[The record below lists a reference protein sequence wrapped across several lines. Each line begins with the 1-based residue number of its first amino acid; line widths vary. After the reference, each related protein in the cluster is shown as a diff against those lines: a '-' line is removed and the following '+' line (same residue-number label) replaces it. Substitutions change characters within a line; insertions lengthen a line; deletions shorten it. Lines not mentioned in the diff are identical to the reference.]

1 MDTEKKYF
9 FLRFVVKRKIIL
21 IFAFALRALRYF
33 RRSSVYTIAI
43 MNKVESA
50 LQRTTDTKALVI
62 GVDTLPQTA
71 EMFKR
76 LFPAGRALVVADSNT
91 WRVAGKEV
99 HRILAEAGIAQDEP
113 HIFTDPKLYAEWTFV
128 GELDGVLAATD
139 AVPVAVG
146 SGVIN
151 DLTKLCSHH
160 NGRRYM
166 VVGTAASMDG
176 YTAYGASI
184 TKDGNKQTFDCPAPL
199 GMVLDPSIS
208 AAAPAK
214 MSASGYADLI
224 AKIPAG
230 ADWMLA
236 DAVGAD
242 KMDDFAFGLVQEG
255 LKEALCDPA
264 GVHAGNVAKVEQ
276 LAEGLLLSGF
286 AMQATLSSRPA
297 SGAEHQF
304 SHLWDMEHLRFNGAS
319 VSHGFKVGI
328 GTLAS
333 TAFLEMLLDAPVETL
348 DVEKCVAAWK
358 SWEETE
364 RDIRAVFD
372 NDPEFVARG
381 LKETR
386 DKYVDQEGLREQLMR
401 LKRAWPELRGRIR
414 SQIIPFGEVHRRLE
428 LVGAPCEPEQIGI
441 SRARFRASFEKI
453 PYMRSRYTVIDV
465 AFRCGWMEEWL
476 DRLFG
481 KGGVWEVGSPA
492 PGSGEPARS
501 AAAPVPGA

>member
-1 MDTEKKYF
+1 
-9 FLRFVVKRKIIL
+9 
-21 IFAFALRALRYF
+21 
-33 RRSSVYTIAI
+33 

-71 EMFKR
+71 VMFRK
-76 LFPAGRALVVADSNT
+76 LFPGCRAVVVADTNT
-91 WRVAGKEV
+91 WRVAGREV
-99 HRILAEAGIAQDEP
+99 HRILAEAGVAQDEP
-113 HIFTDPKLYAEWTFV
+113 HVFADPKLYAEWSFV
-128 GELDGVLAATD
+128 EELDGVLAKTD

-208 AAAPAK
+208 AAAPAR

-236 DAVGAD
+236 DVVGAD

-333 TAFLEMLLDAPVETL
+333 TAFLEMLLDAPVERL

-364 RDIRAVFD
+364 RDIRAIFD

-381 LKETR
+381 LKETH
-386 DKYVDQEGLREQLMR
+386 DKYVDREGLREQLTR

-414 SQIIPFGEVHRRLE
+414 GQIIPFGEVHRRLE

-453 PYMRSRYTVIDV
+453 PYMRSRYTVVDV
-465 AFRCGWMEEWL
+465 AFRCGWMKEWL

-481 KGGVWEVGSPA
+481 KGGVWQVENREQLGAGQVL
-492 PGSGEPARS
+492 S
-501 AAAPVPGA
+501 AASGM

>member
-1 MDTEKKYF
+1 
-9 FLRFVVKRKIIL
+9 
-21 IFAFALRALRYF
+21 
-33 RRSSVYTIAI
+33 

-50 LQRTTDTKALVI
+50 LRRTTDTKALVI
-62 GVDTLPQTA
+62 GVDTFPQTA
-71 EMFKR
+71 EMFKS
-76 LFPAGRALVVADSNT
+76 LFPARCALVVADLNT
-91 WRVAGKEV
+91 WRVAGEEV

-208 AAAPAK
+208 AAAPAC

-286 AMQATLSSRPA
+286 AMQATQSSRPA

-304 SHLWDMEHLRFNGAS
+304 SHLWDMEHLRFQGAS

-328 GTLAS
+328 GTLSS
-333 TAFLEMLLDAPVETL
+333 TAFLEMLLDAPVEQL

-372 NDPEFVARG
+372 DDPEFVARG
-381 LKETR
+381 LTETR
-386 DKYVDQEGLREQLMR
+386 GKYVDKEGLREQLVR
-401 LKRAWPELRGRIR
+401 LKQAWPGLRGRIR
-414 SQIIPFGEVHRRLE
+414 DQIIPFGEVHRRLE
-428 LVGAPCEPEQIGI
+428 LVGAPCEPEQIGV
-441 SRARFRASFEKI
+441 SRAHFRASFEKI
-453 PYMRSRYTVIDV
+453 PYMRSRYTVVDV

-481 KGGVWEVGSPA
+481 KGGVWQVED
-492 PGSGEPARS
+492 R
-501 AAAPVPGA
+501 

>member
-364 RDIRAVFD
+364 RDIRAIFD

-481 KGGVWEVGSPA
+481 KGGVWQVESHEQIGIGQVIPA
-492 PGSGEPARS
+492 ASGM
-501 AAAPVPGA
+501 

>member
-297 SGAEHQF
+297 SGAEHQV

-364 RDIRAVFD
+364 RDIRAIFD

-386 DKYVDQEGLREQLMR
+386 DKYVDQEGLREQLTR

-481 KGGVWEVGSPA
+481 KGGVWQVESHGQIGIGQVIPA
-492 PGSGEPARS
+492 ASGM
-501 AAAPVPGA
+501 

>member
-1 MDTEKKYF
+1 
-9 FLRFVVKRKIIL
+9 
-21 IFAFALRALRYF
+21 
-33 RRSSVYTIAI
+33 

-62 GVDTLPQTA
+62 GVGTLPQTA
-71 EMFKR
+71 ELFKK
-76 LFPAGRALVVADSNT
+76 LFPGSRALVVADANT
-91 WRVAGKEV
+91 WRVAGREV
-99 HRILAEAGIAQDEP
+99 HSILADAGVPQDEP
-113 HIFTDPKLYAEWTFV
+113 HIFTDPKLYAEWNFV
-128 GELDGVLAATD
+128 EELDGVLAATD

-199 GMVLDPSIS
+199 GMVLDPSIA
-208 AAAPAK
+208 AAAPAR

-224 AKIPAG
+224 AKIPAA

-242 KMDDFAFGLVQEG
+242 RMDDFAFSLVQEG
-255 LKEALCDPA
+255 LKEALSDPA
-264 GVHAGNVAKVEQ
+264 GVHAGNVEKVGQ

-286 AMQATLSSRPA
+286 AMQATQSSRPA

-304 SHLWDMEHLRFNGAS
+304 SHLWDMEHLKYNGAS

-333 TAFLEMLLDAPVETL
+333 TAFLEMLLDAPVERL

-358 SWEETE
+358 SWDETE
-364 RDIRAVFD
+364 KDIRAIFD

-381 LKETR
+381 LCETR
-386 DKYVDQEGLREQLMR
+386 GKYVDKEGLREQLTR
-401 LKRAWPELRGRIR
+401 LKRAWPELRGQIR

-428 LVGAPCEPEQIGI
+428 LVGAPCEPEQIGV
-441 SRARFRASFEKI
+441 SRARFRASFAKI

-465 AFRCGWMEEWL
+465 AFRCGWMDEWL

-481 KGGVWEVGSPA
+481 KGGIWQVESREQI
-492 PGSGEPARS
+492 SGERILS
-501 AAAPVPGA
+501 AASGM

>member
-286 AMQATLSSRPA
+286 AMQATQSSRPA

-304 SHLWDMEHLRFNGAS
+304 SHLWDMEHLKYNGAS

-386 DKYVDQEGLREQLMR
+386 DKYVDQEGLREQLTR

-481 KGGVWEVGSPA
+481 KGGVWQVESHGQIGIGQVIPA
-492 PGSGEPARS
+492 ASGM
-501 AAAPVPGA
+501 

>member
-364 RDIRAVFD
+364 RDIRAIFD

-386 DKYVDQEGLREQLMR
+386 DKYVDQEGLREQLTR

-481 KGGVWEVGSPA
+481 KGGVWQVESHGQIGIGQVIPA
-492 PGSGEPARS
+492 ASGM
-501 AAAPVPGA
+501 

>member
-1 MDTEKKYF
+1 
-9 FLRFVVKRKIIL
+9 
-21 IFAFALRALRYF
+21 
-33 RRSSVYTIAI
+33 

-50 LQRTTDTKALVI
+50 LRRTTDTKALVI

-71 EMFKR
+71 EMFKS
-76 LFPAGRALVVADSNT
+76 LFPARRALVVADLNT
-91 WRVAGKEV
+91 WRVAGEEV

-128 GELDGVLAATD
+128 EELDGVLAATD

-208 AAAPAK
+208 AAAPAC

-286 AMQATLSSRPA
+286 AMQATQSSRPA

-304 SHLWDMEHLRFNGAS
+304 SHLRIWNTCGSGALRCRTAS
-319 VSHGFKVGI
+319 RSASARSPRRPSWRCCS
-328 GTLAS
+328 TLPWSSWMSKSAS
-333 TAFLEMLLDAPVETL
+333 P
-348 DVEKCVAAWK
+348 
-358 SWEETE
+358 
-364 RDIRAVFD
+364 
-372 NDPEFVARG
+372 RG
-381 LKETR
+381 N
-386 DKYVDQEGLREQLMR
+386 
-401 LKRAWPELRGRIR
+401 RGRR
-414 SQIIPFGEVHRRLE
+414 PSGTSAPFSTMIP
-428 LVGAPCEPEQIGI
+428 
-441 SRARFRASFEKI
+441 SS
-453 PYMRSRYTVIDV
+453 
-465 AFRCGWMEEWL
+465 W
-476 DRLFG
+476 
-481 KGGVWEVGSPA
+481 PA
-492 PGSGEPARS
+492 A
-501 AAAPVPGA
+501 